1 MDLSKATPQ
10 EISDYK
16 MAWRENSYDVQVDID
31 SDVWGK
37 DWCRKNIE
45 RWEWSFDK
53 FSRPDDSHTFKFQH
67 EDIAKD
73 FEEDYFKR
81 NPNFKG

>member
-1 MDLSKATPQ
+1 MDMEKATPQ

-16 MAWRENSYDVQVDID
+16 RSWADDSYNVQVDMD
-31 SDVWGK
+31 SDIWGK

-53 FSRPDDSHTFKFQH
+53 FSRPDDSHTFKF
-67 EDIAKD
+67 EYELDAKN
-73 FEEDYFKR
+73 FLEDYSR
-81 NPNFKG
+81 HNPRFKG